1 MNDET
6 LKAAVSHFLKYVNG
20 TAQHELE
27 KAVRRA
33 VANGQLR
40 ANEACSTGVT
50 LSIEKVG
57 MDVTIYGNNK
67 L

>member
-1 MNDET
+1 MNDEA
-6 LKAAVSHFLKYVNG
+6 LKAAVGQFLKYVNG

-27 KAVRRA
+27 KAVRKA
-33 VANGQLR
+33 KASGQLR
-40 ANEACSTGVT
+40 ANEACTNGVT

-57 MDVTIYGNNK
+57 LNVTIYGNIK